1 MYLRHATKRTKG
13 GRRTYWTL
21 VRSVRRGTKVVQE
34 VVANLGRLD
43 PAEVR
48 EAAAI
53 ARHFLGPKASQLDFF
68 EDTRELGPEHVHV
81 GKVRVERGRAFGDVW
96 LGWIMWRAL
105 GLDDFCNARLRRGRE
120 SVAWAEIAS
129 ILSIARLCEPSSELH
144 IAEDWYRKTALSD
157 LIGVAAEQVHHTRL
171 YQGLDR
177 LLEHK
182 VALQQHIKDRMGAL
196 FSLNYD
202 LMLYDV
208 TSTYFE
214 GECGSN
220 PMARRGYSR
229 DGRSD
234 CKQVCIGLVVS
245 REGYPLGYEV
255 FNGNRVDVTTV
266 EEIVEEMERR
276 YGKAGRVWVM
286 DRGMVSEN
294 NLEFLREGG
303 RRYLVGTPRTE
314 MKRWARELSASE
326 GWKQVREGLEVK
338 QCAGPDG
345 TETFLLCRSRE
356 REAKEHAMHERATQ
370 HIREELGS
378 LGRRLKRA
386 RQPADIGTVNQQV
399 GRILERHSR
408 AGKRFDVKVRLDP
421 GRKSEVLLTWRERKD
436 WRQWA
441 ELTEGTYIL
450 RTNVDGWTDEEL
462 WRTYVQLWQA
472 EAAFRIHKTDLSI
485 RPVWHQK
492 TERVQAHILVCFLG
506 FCMWK
511 ALEGWQ
517 GRAGLGS
524 SPRKLL
530 DELKRIQTVDVVIPV
545 VNGPELRLRC
555 VMQPD
560 EDLACLLERLGL
572 RLPTRLRIPGAVSAN
587 VVGMEAPQ

>member
-13 GRRTYWTL
+13 GKRTYWTL
-21 VRSVRRGTKVVQE
+21 VRSVRRGTRVVQE
-34 VVANLGRLD
+34 IVANLGRLD
-43 PAEVR
+43 PKEVR

-53 ARHFLGPKASQLDFF
+53 ARHFLGPKANQPQLF
-68 EDTRELGPEHVHV
+68 EDTQELGPEHVHI
-81 GKVRVERGRAFGDVW
+81 GKVRVEHGRAFGDVW
-96 LGWIMWRAL
+96 LAWVLWRAL
-105 GLDDFCNARLRRGRE
+105 ELDDFCNAHMPRGRE
-120 SVAWAEIAS
+120 AVPWAEIAS
-129 ILSIARLCEPSSELH
+129 ILAIARLCEPSSELH

-157 LIGVAAEQVHHTRL
+157 LIGVAASQVHHTRL
-171 YQGLDR
+171 YQGLDQ

-182 VALQQHIKDRMGAL
+182 VELQRHIKERMGAL

-214 GECGSN
+214 GECGRN

-229 DGRSD
+229 DGRGD
-234 CKQVCIGLVVS
+234 CKQICIGLVVS
-245 REGYPLGYEV
+245 REGYPVGYEV
-255 FNGNRVDVTTV
+255 FDGNRVDVTTV

-286 DRGMVSEN
+286 DRGMASEA
-294 NLEFLREGG
+294 NLDWLRTGD

-314 MKRWARELSASE
+314 MKRWAQELSASE
-326 GWKQVREGLEVK
+326 GWKHVRDGLQVK
-338 QCAGPDG
+338 QCEGPG
-345 TETFLLCRSRE
+345 GKESFLLCRSRD
-356 REAKEHAMHERATQ
+356 REAKEHAMHERATN

-378 LGRRLKRA
+378 LGRRLKHA
-386 RQPADIGTVNQQV
+386 RRPVDIGGVNQQI

-408 AGKRFDVKVRLDP
+408 AARRFDIKVVYDLS
-421 GRKSEVLLTWRERKD
+421 RKSEVRLTWRERKD
-436 WRQWA
+436 WRQWM
-441 ELTEGTYIL
+441 EMTEGTYVL
-450 RTNVDGWTDEEL
+450 RTNVNDWTDEEL
-462 WRTYVQLWQA
+462 WHTYVQLWQA
-472 EAAFRIHKTDLSI
+472 EAAFRVHKSDLSI
-485 RPVWHQK
+485 RPIWHHK
-492 TERVQAHILVCFLG
+492 AERVQAHLLVCFLA

-517 GRAGLGS
+517 ARASLGS

-545 VNGPELRLRC
+545 VNGPKLRLRC

-560 EDLACLLERLGL
+560 EDLGCLLERLGL
-572 RLPTRLRIPGAVSAN
+572 RLPERLRIPDVVDAD
-587 VVGMEAPQ
+587 VVGMRAAE